1 MSDPGERQQV
11 SPGKPELRREYCE
24 IRECLLPGALAEASA
39 AVCARLAAFQA
50 LAHAGTAMTYV
61 AFRNEIDLSPLLRLL
76 PEIRWVIPR
85 VDGERIVAHLYD
97 PDRLVRH
104 RFGMLEPDRRLP
116 AVAPEGIDVVLV
128 PGVAF
133 DRQGGRLG
141 LGGGYYDRFLPTI
154 RALRVGISHSVCLAE
169 ELPCAAWD
177 QRMDWVVTPAEEIY
191 CAPLWREA
199 CSS

>member
-1 MSDPGERQQV
+1 M
-11 SPGKPELRREYCE
+11 
-24 IRECLLPGALAEASA
+24 LPDDLAEASA
-39 AVCARLAAFQA
+39 MVCARLAAFEA
-50 LAHAGTAMTYV
+50 LANASTAMTYV

-85 VDGERIVAHLYD
+85 VDGERMVAHLYD

-154 RALRVGISHSVCLAE
+154 RALRVGISHSACLAE

-177 QRMDWVVTPAEEIY
+177 ERMDWVVTPSEEIY
-191 CAPLWREA
+191 CAPLWRETR
-199 CSS
+199 SSQDHPRTTGCARCGR